1 LRGGGEMD
9 KMDPMKAAANVSKHI
24 MENDR
29 VRVLEATFKPGDVA
43 KTHHHPDHVM
53 YVLKGGK
60 LKMSSE
66 GKTNEMDLTAGQA
79 VFLKAQDHEVEN
91 IGKTTVDIIVVELK
105 K

>member
-1 LRGGGEMD
+1 MD
-9 KMDPMKAAANVSKHI
+9 NMDPMKAAVNVSKQI

-29 VRVLEATFKPGDVA
+29 VRVLEAIFKPGDIA

-66 GKTNEMDLTAGQA
+66 GKTNEMNLTAGQA
-79 VFLKAQDHEVEN
+79 VF
-91 IGKTTVDIIVVELK
+91 
-105 K
+105 

>member
-1 LRGGGEMD
+1 MD

-29 VRVLEATFKPGDVA
+29 VRVLEATFKPDIA
-43 KTHHHPDHVM
+43 KTHNHPDHVM

-66 GKTNEMDLTAGQA
+66 GKTNEMDLPPDKQS
-79 VFLKAQDHEVEN
+79 F
-91 IGKTTVDIIVVELK
+91 
-105 K
+105 